1 MKLSYPSL
9 SEANQNDLALALKIA
24 RHSFCTACDFCPG
37 LRPPAGVEV
46 VLDEDAHQKSLLGDL
61 TQYGSDEEDGT
72 AYLETCICGHDVA
85 DHGGQGAALGREE
98 FSRRARLATRLDE
111 LLLEADRLLDF
122 NYTDE
127 DIDSLRQQMKTPVSM
142 VSIAS
147 PSIRTSSIL
156 ILPTTSQV
164 FQNNLL
170 HMIDH
175 CPRLLLYLVMSLRLQ
190 SVDDCLL
197 LHLAMQKKKKT
208 TMMRRRI
215 NL

>member
-9 SEANQNDLALALKIA
+9 SEANQNDLALTLKIA
-24 RHSFCTACDFCPG
+24 RHSCCTTCDSCPG

-46 VLDEDAHQKSLLGDL
+46 VLDDDAHQKSLLGDL
-61 TQYGSDEEDGT
+61 TQYGSDEEDST

-85 DHGGQGAALGREE
+85 DHGGQVSSLGREE
-98 FSRRARLATRLDE
+98 FSRRARLATHLDE
-111 LLLEADRLLDF
+111 LFQEADRLLDF

-127 DIDSLRQQMKTPVSM
+127 DIDSLRQQMKMPVSM

-147 PSIRTSSIL
+147 PSIRMSFIL
-156 ILPTTSQV
+156 LPTTSQL

-175 CPRLLLYLVMSLRLQ
+175 HPQLLLYSVMNLRLQ
-190 SVDDCLL
+190 SVGGCLP
-197 LHLAMQKKKKT
+197 LHLAMKMMM
-208 TMMRRRI
+208 TMMTKT